1 MPASRLR
8 WLQIHQYERFAS
20 VRIEFSPHENLL
32 LGVNGAGKTRLLRLL
47 RAVLN
52 LNYSELL
59 GTAFDLEFAVTVEPT
74 EGESQGSVTVTG
86 RVKNVRGPIADEREH
101 EFRTTS
107 EFSAT
112 IRCECAG
119 VVVEY
124 EVAGDDVV
132 YRLNDLAEAHQ
143 LAGPGD
149 LRPFLGRATDAALK
163 LALVSTN
170 PASTATYLGESEQE
184 FRVLSEGL
192 EYAFIGTRGTSANVP
207 SNFGGSTR
215 GHLLRDLVPLVTAFR
230 HLAVRE
236 EMLRGLDLTW
246 LSELRKI
253 PFTQLFPALG
263 MRTIKLIPKV
273 VRLEQREV
281 HCRGIG
287 FESEFVDGTRMT
299 ETELT
304 FGQQRYLYGGIV
316 SLMHPGAAVLVD
328 EIDNG
333 MHPRLLETLLKLWQ
347 DRQVFL
353 VSHNKLVIDYTD
365 FAGPDDVQR
374 KIHIV
379 RRGED
384 GRQTVDALAE
394 DVANEV
400 FNKIDV
406 GIQSPSDVLRAEGL
420 W

>member
-1 MPASRLR
+1 MPASRLL

-59 GTAFDLEFAVTVEPT
+59 GTAFDLEFAVSVEPT
-74 EGESQGSVTVTG
+74 AGVSQGPVTVTG
-86 RVKNVRGPIADEREH
+86 RVTNVRGPIADDREQ

-107 EFSAT
+107 EFSAA

-119 VVVEY
+119 VVVDY
-124 EVAGDDVV
+124 EVAGDDVT
-132 YRLNDLAEAHQ
+132 YRLKELTEVHQ

-149 LRPFLGRATDAALK
+149 LRPFLGRANDAELK
-163 LALVSTN
+163 MALVATN
-170 PASTATYLGESEQE
+170 PASTATYLGESEHE
-184 FRVLSEGL
+184 FRVLNEGL
-192 EYAFIGTRGTSANVP
+192 EYAFIGTRGTSASVP
-207 SNFGGSTR
+207 SHVGGSTR
-215 GHLLRDLVPLVTAFR
+215 GHLLRDQVPLVSAFR
-230 HLAVRE
+230 HLPVRE

-246 LSELRKI
+246 LSGLRRV
-253 PFTQLFPALG
+253 PFVQLFPALG
-263 MRTIKLIPKV
+263 MRTIKLVPKV
-273 VRLEQREV
+273 VRLEQMEV

-287 FESEFVDGTRMT
+287 FECEFLDGTRMA

-304 FGQQRYLYGGIV
+304 FGQRRYLYGGII

-353 VSHNKLVIDYTD
+353 VSHNKLVIDYTN

-374 KIHIV
+374 KVHIV